1 MEENTEKKKSPKGI
15 IITAAVTTAVVL
27 AASAFAVFYFFGDA
41 VKFKMKYPKL
51 VELAE
56 VIDTR
61 YIGEYNPD
69 DISEAA
75 ADAMVT
81 ATGDQWS
88 YYVSADDL
96 QAHVMASANKYVGV
110 GITVSKKDGEY
121 ITVES
126 VETGGSAAD
135 SGIMPGDM
143 ITAVDGTD
151 ILDMTLSNVKSLI
164 TGEEGTTVELTVRTG
179 EENRSVTLVRKAI
192 KIESVTYRMIGDTGY
207 VKIAN
212 FYENTAQDFTAA
224 VDALVQ
230 QGAKGLVFD
239 VRYNG
244 GGYLHE
250 LIDMLDYL
258 LPEGVIFRSED
269 RDGKTYTEQSDDQCV
284 ELPMAVLVND
294 MTYSAAEYF
303 AEAIREFDWGT
314 VVGEKTS
321 GKGYSQNLIYL
332 SDGSAVN
339 LSTMKYFTPD
349 GTCLAGVGI
358 TPDIELYPED
368 EEYYGVYY
376 GTVEDT
382 EDSQLQAALEAVRG
396 NE

>member
-1 MEENTEKKKSPKGI
+1 MEENTEKKRSPKGI
-15 IITAAVTTAVVL
+15 IITAAVTAAVIL
-27 AASAFAVFYFFGDA
+27 AASAFAAFYFFGDA

-56 VIDTR
+56 VIDTQ

-69 DISEAA
+69 DIAEAA
-75 ADAMVT
+75 ANAMVT
-81 ATGDQWS
+81 ATGDRWS

-96 QAHVMASANKYVGV
+96 QAHVMAAANKYVGV

-121 ITVES
+121 IKVEG
-126 VETGGSAAD
+126 VEAGGSAAD

-151 ILDMTLSNVKSLI
+151 ILDMTLDDVKGLI
-164 TGEEGTTVELTVRTG
+164 TGEEGTAVELTVRSGEKTG
-179 EENRSVTLVRKAI
+179 NVTLTRRAI
-192 KIESVTYRMIGDTGY
+192 KIESVTYRMIDDIGY

-212 FYENTAQDFTAA
+212 FYENTAQDFADA
-224 VDALVQ
+224 VDALIQ

-269 RDGKTYTEQSDDQCV
+269 RDGKTYTEQSDAQCI
-284 ELPMAVLVND
+284 EIPMTVLVND

-314 VVGEKTS
+314 VVGGKTS

-376 GTVEDT
+376 GTVEDG

-396 NE
+396 NG

>member
-1 MEENTEKKKSPKGI
+1 MEEKAEKKISPRGV
-15 IITAAVTTAVVL
+15 IITAAVTAAVVL
-27 AASAFAVFYFFGDA
+27 AVSALAFFYFFGDA

-56 VIDTR
+56 VIATR

-81 ATGDQWS
+81 ATGDRWS
-88 YYVSADDL
+88 YYVSADEL
-96 QAHVMASANKYVGV
+96 QAHIMAAENKYVGV
-110 GITVSKKDGEY
+110 GITVSKSDGEY
-121 ITVES
+121 IRVEG
-126 VETGGSAAD
+126 VEAGGSAAD
-135 SGIMPGDM
+135 SEIMPGDM

-151 ILDMTLSNVKSLI
+151 ILDMTLDEVKGLI
-164 TGEEGTTVELTVRTG
+164 TGEEGTPVELTIRSG
-179 EENRSVTLVRKAI
+179 EKSRSITLVRRAI
-192 KIESVTYRMIGDTGY
+192 KIESVTSRMIGDIGY

-212 FYENTAQDFTAA
+212 FYENTAQDFTEA
-224 VDALVQ
+224 VDALVR

-269 RDGKTYTEQSDDQCV
+269 IDGKTYTEQSDEQCI

-314 VVGEKTS
+314 VVGGKTS

-339 LSTMKYFTPD
+339 LSTMKYFTPN
-349 GTCLAGVGI
+349 GACLAGVGI
-358 TPDIELYPED
+358 TPDVELYPED

-376 GTVEDT
+376 GTVEDS
-382 EDSQLQAALEAVRG
+382 EDSQLQAAIQAVCDNG
-396 NE
+396 

>member
-1 MEENTEKKKSPKGI
+1 MEENTVKKRSAKTI
-15 IITAAVTTAVVL
+15 IITAVITAIAVL
-27 AASAFAVFYFFGDA
+27 ALSAAAFIYFFGDA
-41 VKFKMKYPKL
+41 VEFKSKYPKL

-56 VIDTR
+56 VIDNQ

-69 DISEAA
+69 DLSEAA
-75 ADAMVT
+75 AYDMVT

-88 YYVSADDL
+88 YYISADDL
-96 QAHVMASANKYVGV
+96 EEHIMTSNNKYVGV
-110 GITVSKKDGEY
+110 GITVSKADGEY
-121 ITVES
+121 ITVEA
-126 VETGGSAAD
+126 VEAGGSAAEA
-135 SGIMPGDM
+135 GIIPGDL

-151 ILDMTLSNVKSLI
+151 ILSMSLNDVKDLI
-164 TGEEGTTVELTVRTG
+164 SGEEGTTVELTVSSNG
-179 EENRSVTLVRKAI
+179 ESKTMTLERKSI
-192 KIESVTYRMIGDTGY
+192 KIESVNYRMIDDIGY

-212 FYENTAQDFTAA
+212 FYENTADDFIAA
-224 VDALVQ
+224 VDSLIE
-230 QGAKGLVFD
+230 QGANGLVFD

-250 LIDMLDYL
+250 LMDMLDYL

-269 RDGKTYTEQSDDQCV
+269 KDGNTYTEQSDAECV
-284 ELPMAVLVND
+284 NLPMAVLVND

-303 AEAIREFDWGT
+303 AEAIREFDCGT
-314 VVGEKTS
+314 VVGSKTS

-339 LSTMKYFTPD
+339 LSTMKYYTPN

-358 TPDIELYPED
+358 TPNTEIEVSD

-376 GTVEDT
+376 GTVDDSG
-382 EDSQLQAALEAVRG
+382 DSQLQAALQSVKSDV
-396 NE
+396 

>member
-15 IITAAVTTAVVL
+15 IITAAVTAAVVL
-27 AASAFAVFYFFGDA
+27 AASAFAAFYFFGDA

-81 ATGDQWS
+81 ATGDRWS

-96 QAHVMASANKYVGV
+96 QAHVMAAANKYVGV

-121 ITVES
+121 IKVEG
-126 VETGGSAAD
+126 VEAGGSAAD

-151 ILDMTLSNVKSLI
+151 ILDMTLSDVKGLI

-179 EENRSVTLVRKAI
+179 EEDRSVTLTRKAI

-212 FYENTAQDFTAA
+212 FYENTAQDFTDA

-269 RDGKTYTEQSDDQCV
+269 REGKTYTEQSDDQCI

-314 VVGEKTS
+314 VVGGKTS

-368 EEYYGVYY
+368 AEYYGVYY
-376 GTVEDT
+376 GTVEDG

-396 NE
+396 NG